1 MGMESVYKLSVI
13 LNLVD
18 NLSSQMNG
26 VQSSVSGSVSKLNSA
41 FGTMQKAGAA
51 MAGIGGTITGLAM
64 KTVTATFDTQNA
76 LGELSSLGVKDL
88 KAVEDAAKSFSDTWA
103 GTSKADFITAS
114 YDIKSGIASLTDE
127 GVAQFTQLAALTGKA
142 TKSTT
147 EEMGSLFATG
157 YGIYK
162 GFYDDMS
169 DLEFGEMFSAG
180 IATAVKNYKT
190 SGSEMAS
197 AISALGA
204 TATNANVTRYE
215 GEHPEN
221 FRSRIAMYEE
231 ICKLG
236 GTNEG
241 VLLAVRTLGYT
252 SPVLVRANDL
262 TGFSHFTLDGSWLL
276 DGSRTLESDT
286 IENRWAEFYIV
297 IVMDADEEHP
307 ISFDIMRKTVRKWKE
322 VGAKDNYFFKY
333 NLSIRQP
340 HTGNFLKVLYKKHLF
355 YYDYRKLDG
364 MWKLD
369 GSYMLDAEMTPVG
382 TRIGYRYESLYELH
396 EAGLAVMA
404 YNYACRMVE
413 SAILKAA
420 YSFRMYYFEYL
431 KTDGSWTTDG
441 SYVVD
446 AQMSPREMRWSTT
459 FHHQHEEKLLMKQ
472 RYRMQPCEEA
482 YSIRKTLE
490 QYRMVIDYF
499 DYLKLNGLWKL
510 TGSRLMDAQRTEYT
524 TKQAYSFGVEH
535 TREFRVI
542 WHEEHNLIF
551 LDGTWSLDGS
561 KIIDA
566 WQKTEVL

>member
-1 MGMESVYKLSVI
+1 MGKQSEKKISANRTKIIITVVKLGGIYLEGQVTSVEVQEAGSVYVAQDEKGRYKKSQPVGYENAKVMIDI
-13 LNLVD
+13 LLED
-18 NLSSQMNG
+18 T
-26 VQSSVSGSVSKLNSA
+26 K
-41 FGTMQKAGAA
+41 
-51 MAGIGGTITGLAM
+51 
-64 KTVTATFDTQNA
+64 TATTLEQLTEMQRLFKPYGQDKPKLLPIVN
-76 LGELSSLGVKDL
+76 EDC
-88 KAVEDAAKSFSDTWA
+88 AVR
-103 GTSKADFITAS
+103 GITKV
-114 YDIKSGIASLTDE
+114 Y
-127 GVAQFTQLAALTGKA
+127 F
-142 TKSTT
+142 
-147 EEMGSLFATG
+147 
-157 YGIYK
+157 
-162 GFYDDMS
+162 
-169 DLEFGEMFSAG
+169 
-180 IATAVKNYKT
+180 
-190 SGSEMAS
+190 
-197 AISALGA
+197 
-204 TATNANVTRYE
+204 
-215 GEHPEN
+215 N

-340 HTGNFLKVLYKKHLF
+340 HTGNFLEVLYKKHLF

-472 RYRMQPCEEA
+472 RYRMQPCEAA

>member
-1 MGMESVYKLSVI
+1 MIENFIEYMWYLLTTPLKKLKKALNKWYI
-13 LNLVD
+13 LCRV
-18 NLSSQMNG
+18 
-26 VQSSVSGSVSKLNSA
+26 
-41 FGTMQKAGAA
+41 FGKR
-51 MAGIGGTITGLAM
+51 
-64 KTVTATFDTQNA
+64 FDEA
-76 LGELSSLGVKDL
+76 R
-88 KAVEDAAKSFSDTWA
+88 
-103 GTSKADFITAS
+103 
-114 YDIKSGIASLTDE
+114 DE
-127 GVAQFTQLAALTGKA
+127 GMVATC
-142 TKSTT
+142 SH
-147 EEMGSLFATG
+147 EMLP
-157 YGIYK
+157 
-162 GFYDDMS
+162 
-169 DLEFGEMFSAG
+169 
-180 IATAVKNYKT
+180 VH
-190 SGSEMAS
+190 
-197 AISALGA
+197 GA
-204 TATNANVTRYE
+204 DRRLTRYE

-340 HTGNFLKVLYKKHLF
+340 HTGNFLEVLYKKHLF

-459 FHHQHEEKLLMKQ
+459 FRHQHEEKLLMKQ